1 MKEFCHII
9 KKKHEWQ
16 VKQESRLANLVH
28 VQDVTEPEG
37 QGHVRRNPARRP
49 LKNICFRLQF
59 NFGWKVLRNQD
70 EEAIRGLL
78 RGRIKSLNCQLMVGL
93 VSFKPCK
100 SSLRHATGYVQR
112 NAAVRPRK
120 APLQLSRQGKCWF

>member
-49 LKNICFRLQF
+49 LKHLLPLAIQFRLEGVKKSGRGGDQRPSERPHQITQLPAD
-59 NFGWKVLRNQD
+59 GWIGIV
-70 EEAIRGLL
+70 
-78 RGRIKSLNCQLMVGL
+78 
-93 VSFKPCK
+93 
-100 SSLRHATGYVQR
+100 
-112 NAAVRPRK
+112 
-120 APLQLSRQGKCWF
+120 